1 MSNRG
6 HCPAIG
12 HRNRSSHQSE
22 QAESQAG
29 RKQNSFFKKRGNW
42 KSTQEQNETRHL
54 PHPNP
59 KKMAQRHDHL
69 SAQFGSIM
77 PNFTHEWGFVVV
89 RTAYADD
96 EATDA
101 AQWSKA
107 LAKLREYA
115 LPSGKNARM
124 HPDAFTL
131 PVVAD
136 PTLEGASYDAVRTA
150 FNAWVD
156 QYQEEHGWESEVR
169 QDCCLVVDGPALA
182 SLLQAPEREQRPKQP
197 AEQAPRPKQPAPG
210 PWVVAVD
217 AKDPATIPYSGGGPY
232 LGWTRVSARLVGD
245 LFEDIEVRSLVQVC
259 PRRVYDGQ
267 LPLYDGF
274 PGGKLIDPEGGV
286 EGRYKFPQGTPRGLD
301 GAKAMLADIE
311 RALGSQAVTQT
322 AGIGGRVRQRGSA
335 A

>member
-1 MSNRG
+1 
-6 HCPAIG
+6 
-12 HRNRSSHQSE
+12 
-22 QAESQAG
+22 
-29 RKQNSFFKKRGNW
+29 
-42 KSTQEQNETRHL
+42 
-54 PHPNP
+54 
-59 KKMAQRHDHL
+59 MAQHHDHL

-77 PNFTHEWGFVVV
+77 TSFTHEWGFVVV

-124 HPDAFTL
+124 HPDTFTL

-150 FNAWVD
+150 FNVWVD

-197 AEQAPRPKQPAPG
+197 AEQARRPKQPAEQARRPKQPAPG

>member
-1 MSNRG
+1 M
-6 HCPAIG
+6 
-12 HRNRSSHQSE
+12 
-22 QAESQAG
+22 ESQAG
-29 RKQNSFFKKRGNW
+29 RKQIFFSKK
-42 KSTQEQNETRHL
+42 EEL
-54 PHPNP
+54 EIDPPHPNP
-59 KKMAQRHDHL
+59 NKIAQHHNHL
-69 SAQFGSIM
+69 SAQFGNIM
-77 PNFTHEWGFVVV
+77 TTHEWGFVVV

-115 LPSGKNARM
+115 LPSGKRM
-124 HPDAFTL
+124 HPDTFTL

-182 SLLQAPEREQRPKQP
+182 SLLQAPEQQPAEQARRPKQP
-197 AEQAPRPKQPAPG
+197 ALG

-217 AKDPATIPYSGGGPY
+217 SKDPATIPYSGGGPY
-232 LGWTRVSARLVGD
+232 LGWTLVSARLVGD
-245 LFEDIEVRSLVQVC
+245 LFDDLKVRSLVQVC

-267 LPLYDGF
+267 LPLYNGF

-311 RALGSQAVTQT
+311 QALGSQAVTQT
-322 AGIGGRVRQRGSA
+322 AGIGGRVR
-335 A
+335 